1 MKEKH
6 KDIQNK
12 DGKDISED
20 THVYVDGRKSN
31 AEHMHDKSA
40 NVAVKAE
47 KNSKSKYKNSHDV
60 NTVADITKKLELAEK
75 EKNEHRE
82 KLLRV
87 AAEFENFKKRMI
99 REKQELA
106 RYSNEKLISDMLSA
120 LDDLDRVLDHISPDS
135 SNDVKKIAEGVELV
149 KKSLLSTL
157 KKYNLNEIE
166 ALKQK
171 FDPSIHEAIAIVE
184 SGASKPGT
192 VISVHRK
199 GYRLHDRLLRPA
211 MVTVAKED

>member
-1 MKEKH
+1 MH
-6 KDIQNK
+6 PNDGRVVSNFIIQALQNLPITIYG
-12 DGKDISED
+12 DGSQSRSFC
-20 THVYVDGRKSN
+20 YVDDLIEVFVRLMDSPDDVTGP
-31 AEHMHDKSA
+31 
-40 NVAVKAE
+40 
-47 KNSKSKYKNSHDV
+47 V
-60 NTVADITKKLELAEK
+60 NTGNPVEFTILELAEK